1 MFYTVRD
8 ERERKVQ
15 LPKALPTRAYARAYV
30 RRVVMW
36 HDAATLRR
44 TVTMRRAPV
53 RPSRRPPAR
62 STTQCVGVRG
72 GQRDGLWLS
81 PGDETLVPRLGGLTI

>member
-1 MFYTVRD
+1 M
-8 ERERKVQ
+8 Q

-44 TVTMRRAPV
+44 NVTMRRVPV

-62 STTQCVGVRG
+62 CATLCVAG
-72 GQRDGLWLS
+72 GETDGAWGGLS
-81 PGDETLVPRLGGLTI
+81 PSDETLVPRLGGLTI